1 MATTLATVPT
11 NLLKTMAKG
20 FKNNGKQNENRPKGM
35 EGVNLLTNM
44 ESGVYLEGAEETI
57 EMYENGKLTQ
67 RELYD
72 AIMDLEVVYR
82 SKDEKR

>member
-1 MATTLATVPT
+1 
-11 NLLKTMAKG
+11 
-20 FKNNGKQNENRPKGM
+20 M

-67 RELYD
+67 KELYD